1 MKSNA
6 SMLYYSFNP
15 YQRRFSNMLVT
26 LTLPMTHVKDEVG
39 CDHTFDISQNT
50 TVTLLQ
56 HFWMVSKVRAD
67 MQRILLL
74 QTPMSKVILRKEI
87 KTLFLNTVLKI
98 FIRQYRTQAGN
109 HGNCC
114 FVMIFENVLEYVLF
128 RSEKFFFS
136 YLDWII
142 SPWSINIRCNDSNT
156 KQWLKNWT
164 MEDWTQARH
173 PVFGGCKL
181 SPPTQTNKQRRSEET
196 KSCFFVRS
204 SPAFVNKYFHPY
216 LW

>member
-1 MKSNA
+1 
-6 SMLYYSFNP
+6 
-15 YQRRFSNMLVT
+15 MLVT
-26 LTLPMTHVKDEVG
+26 LTLPLTHVKDEVKSVVAVTIPLILVKNEVKY
-39 CDHTFDISQNT
+39 DRYTFT
-50 TVTLLQ
+50 TLLNGAERWEQ
-56 HFWMVSKVRAD
+56 ICNELR
-67 MQRILLL
+67 L
-74 QTPMSKVILRKEI
+74 QTLMSKLILRKEI
-87 KTLFLNTVLKI
+87 KKLYLNTVLKI

-128 RSEKFFFS
+128 RSEKCFFS

>member
-1 MKSNA
+1 
-6 SMLYYSFNP
+6 
-15 YQRRFSNMLVT
+15 MLVT
-26 LTLPMTHVKDEVG
+26 LTLPLTHVKDEVKSVVAVTSPLILVKNEVKYERY
-39 CDHTFDISQNT
+39 TFE
-50 TVTLLQ
+50 
-56 HFWMVSKVRAD
+56 WC
-67 MQRILLL
+67 QRWEQMCNELLL
-74 QTPMSKVILRKEI
+74 RTLISKLILRKEI
-87 KTLFLNTVLKI
+87 NKLYLNTVLKI
-98 FIRQYRTQAGN
+98 FIRQYRTRAGN

-114 FVMIFENVLEYVLF
+114 FIIIFVNVLEYVLF
-128 RSEKFFFS
+128 RSEIFFCLMLSGSF
-136 YLDWII
+136 

-204 SPAFVNKYFHPY
+204 SPAFVSKYFHPY
-216 LW
+216 P

>member
-1 MKSNA
+1 MFV
-6 SMLYYSFNP
+6 LICWCFLF
-15 YQRRFSNMLVT
+15 RFSW
-26 LTLPMTHVKDEVG
+26 G
-39 CDHTFDISQNT
+39 FDMSFHHA
-50 TVTLLQ
+50 TLLQ

-156 KQWLKNWT
+156 KQWLNNWT

-173 PVFGGCKL
+173 PVFGAKL
-181 SPPTQTNKQRRSEET
+181 SRLQTLSARANKQTTQIWRKQKLLFCT
-196 KSCFFVRS
+196 KQS
-204 SPAFVNKYFHPY
+204 SFC
-216 LW
+216 

>member
-1 MKSNA
+1 
-6 SMLYYSFNP
+6 
-15 YQRRFSNMLVT
+15 
-26 LTLPMTHVKDEVG
+26 
-39 CDHTFDISQNT
+39 
-50 TVTLLQ
+50 
-56 HFWMVSKVRAD
+56 MVSKVRAD

-136 YLDWII
+136 YLEWII